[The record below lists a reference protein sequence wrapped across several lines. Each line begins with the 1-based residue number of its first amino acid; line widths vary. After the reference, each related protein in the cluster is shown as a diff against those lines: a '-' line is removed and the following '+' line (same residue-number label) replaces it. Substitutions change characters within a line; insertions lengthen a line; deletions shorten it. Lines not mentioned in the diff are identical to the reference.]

1 MRCSKCKLRS
11 CIEPVRPFRWLV
23 LGVLVIS
30 AFTLG
35 AATDFNRHIKPIF
48 AEHCYSCHGPEKHK
62 GGLRLD
68 RKTDALQGSDSGAV
82 IVPHK
87 SAESLVFQNVS
98 GANPDSI
105 MPPKGDPLTAAQVA
119 LIKTWIDEGA
129 PWPDETTAN
138 DAGRNSHWAF
148 QPPQRPELPSVKNK
162 RWPRNAIDHFVL
174 ARLEPEKIKP
184 SPEADRVTL
193 IRRLSLDLL
202 GLPPSPDQV
211 RNFLKDKA
219 PDAYERLVDR
229 LLASPHFGERWGRH
243 WLDLARYADSDGY
256 EKDSPRPY
264 AYLYRDWVIE
274 AINRDLPF
282 DQFTIEQ
289 LAGDLLP
296 HATKE
301 QKIATGFHRQTL
313 INKEGG
319 VDQEEFRNKAVV
331 DRVDTTGTVWLG
343 LTVGCAECHTHKY
356 DPITQ
361 REFYQFFAFF
371 NNADEQDLSAPT
383 PDELQKYHAA
393 KKTWDAGQARLKKTY
408 DDYVRDSLPAKQ
420 AEWETNG
427 KLDLAVWNVLE
438 PESVKTGNGA
448 TLAAQADQSISAS
461 GMNPVTETYSVET
474 TAPAAALTGFR
485 VEVLPDDEGKPG
497 RTGHGNFVL
506 SEFSVIIRPASGSGA
521 RKVELKNA
529 TADFSQK
536 NWDVEGAIDEDA
548 KTGWAV
554 SPQNKQRHQAVFACA
569 EPLQLA
575 PGDKLIFTLDQ
586 QFGNQHTLACFRL
599 SATAIPA
606 PLKAT
611 LTDDLVAAA
620 WNTSPDNRIA
630 EQKAALATYFRDEL
644 DAEAKKL
651 RQPIEEHA
659 KKEPKFPETKAAILA
674 EREKP
679 RETHIHVRGDFLRPG
694 DKVEPATPALL
705 HEFKSRAE
713 MPDRLDLARWL
724 MDEANP
730 LTRRV
735 TVNHV
740 WKNLFGRGLVATVND
755 FGTRGETPSHP
766 ELLDWL
772 ATEFPRL
779 NWSRKALIK
788 LIVTS
793 TTYQQSSRY
802 RPELEER
809 DPLNTLLAR
818 QSRLRLEA
826 EIVRDA
832 HLAASGL
839 LSEKIG
845 GPSVRPPLPA
855 DIAALGYANSVK
867 WKESEGED
875 RFRRGMYIFF
885 QRTVPYPMLMTFD
898 APDSNT
904 ACTRRERSNTPLQA
918 LTLWNDPVFFDCARA
933 LGKRVASEATLNAR
947 LKRAF
952 ELCLARS
959 PSRAEF
965 SRLRQL
971 YEKQQQLTRETPE
984 SAPAILGLEKKSEPP
999 SDAVE
1004 QASLV
1009 AAVRVILNLDE
1020 FITRD

>member
-1 MRCSKCKLRS
+1 MRRLKCESPSRAEQARS
-11 CIEPVRPFRWLV
+11 IRWLV
-23 LGVLVIS
+23 LGVLAAS
-30 AFTLG
+30 AGALG
-35 AATDFNRHIKPIF
+35 AATDFNRDIKPIF
-48 AEHCYSCHGPEKHK
+48 TEHCYSCHGPEKHK
-62 GGLRLD
+62 GGLRLN
-68 RKTDALQGSDSGAV
+68 RKPDAFHGGDSGAV
-82 IVPHK
+82 IVPHR
-87 SAESLVFQNVS
+87 SGESLLFKNVS

-105 MPPKGDPLTAAQVA
+105 MPPKGDPLTPAQVA
-119 LIKTWIDEGA
+119 LIKTWIDDGA
-129 PWPDETTAN
+129 PWPEDTTVNETA
-138 DAGRNSHWAF
+138 RNSHWAF
-148 QPPQRPELPSVKNK
+148 QPPQRPEIPSVKSK

-174 ARLEPEKIKP
+174 ARLESEKIKP

-202 GLPPSPDQV
+202 GLPPSPEQV
-211 RNFLKDKA
+211 EDFLKDTS

-264 AYLYRDWVIE
+264 AYLYRDWVIK
-274 AINRDLPF
+274 AVSRDLPF

-296 HATKE
+296 NATKE
-301 QKIATGFHRQTL
+301 QRIATGFHRQTL

-331 DRVDTTGTVWLG
+331 DRVDTTGAVWLG

-356 DPITQ
+356 DPISQ
-361 REFYQFFAFF
+361 REFYQLFAFF
-371 NNADEQDLSAPT
+371 NNADDEELPAPT
-383 PDELQKYHAA
+383 SEELDRYDTA
-393 KKTWDAGQARLKKTY
+393 KKEWDAGHAQLKKPY
-408 DDYVRDSLPAKQ
+408 DDYLRESLPVRQ
-420 AEWETNG
+420 AEWEAGG
-427 KLDLAVWNVLE
+427 KLDLAVWSILE
-438 PESVKTGNGA
+438 PVSVVSANGA
-448 TLAAQADQSISAS
+448 TLTGQSDQSVLAS
-461 GMNPVTETYSVET
+461 GMNPLADTYKVEA
-474 TAPAAALTGFR
+474 TAVAAGITGFR
-485 VEVLPDDEGKPG
+485 IETLPDDNGKPG

-506 SEFSVIIRPASGSGA
+506 SEFSVIIRPANGSEA
-521 RKVELKNA
+521 RAVQLKNS

-536 NWDVEGAIDEDA
+536 NYAVDGAIDGDP

-554 SPQNKQRHQAVFACA
+554 SPQNKQRHVAVFECT

-575 PGDKLIFTLDQ
+575 QGDRLIFTLDQ
-586 QFGNQHTLACFRL
+586 QYGNQHTLARFRL
-599 SATAIPA
+599 SATSSST

-611 LTDDLVAAA
+611 LIDDIVAAA
-620 WNTSPDNRIA
+620 WNLSPDKRTP
-630 EQKAALATYFRDEL
+630 EHAAGLEKYFREEV

-651 RQPIEEHA
+651 RLPIEEHA
-659 KKEPKFPETKAAILA
+659 KKEPKFPETKAAILTKRA
-674 EREKP
+674 KP

-694 DKVEPATPALL
+694 DKVEPVTPAVL
-705 HEFKSRAE
+705 HSFKPRASRT
-713 MPDRLDLARWL
+713 DRLDLARWL

-730 LTRRV
+730 LTSRV

-740 WKNLFGRGLVATVND
+740 WKNLFGRGLVTSVND
-755 FGTRGETPSHP
+755 FGTRGEKPSHP

-772 ATEFPRL
+772 ATEFPRRG
-779 NWSRKALIK
+779 WSRKALIK

-793 TTYQQSSRY
+793 ATYRQSSGY
-802 RPELEER
+802 RPELMER
-809 DPLNTLLAR
+809 DPLNNLLAR
-818 QSRLRLEA
+818 QNRLRFEA

-839 LSEKIG
+839 LSDKIG

-933 LGKRVASEATLNAR
+933 LGKRVSSEPTLDAQ

-952 ELCLARS
+952 ELCLARP
-959 PSRAEF
+959 PSRAEL

-971 YEKQQQLTRETPE
+971 YMEQQQLTRENPE
-984 SAPAILGLEKKSEPP
+984 NAAAILDLDKKAALPAG
-999 SDAVE
+999 AVDE
-1004 QASLV
+1004 ASLV
-1009 AAVRVILNLDE
+1009 ASVRVILNLDE